1 MYIKRNIEAR
11 LQKHGCCRKAVSIK
25 YSQCLSAAL
34 VIQHAKRLRRIILS
48 SVAWLAVPY
57 FSTLSHKRFSQKVIK
72 RKMCILIFSTTFI
85 WNISQF

>member
-11 LQKHGCCRKAVSIK
+11 LQKHGCCGKAVSIK

-57 FSTLSHKRFSQKVIK
+57 FSTLSINDF
-72 RKMCILIFSTTFI
+72 RKKLFNVKCAF
-85 WNISQF
+85 